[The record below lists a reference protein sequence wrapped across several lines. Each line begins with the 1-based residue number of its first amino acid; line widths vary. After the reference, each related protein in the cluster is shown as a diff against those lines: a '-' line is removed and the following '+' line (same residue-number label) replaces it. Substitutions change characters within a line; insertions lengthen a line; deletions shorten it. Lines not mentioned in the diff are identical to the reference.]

1 MLQAWGFRCRCALC
15 SAPPAERALSDERR
29 GYLLDIHKTLGQASE
44 LTNQRV
50 DELVREALAIIG
62 EEDLQPQ
69 LVEYYQ
75 QFAKAYL
82 AIKNLGKAREF
93 VAKAD
98 KMWRF
103 YGGEEHENLDGM
115 RALWQALE
123 EAETEAEEE

>member
-1 MLQAWGFRCRCALC
+1 M
-15 SAPPAERALSDERR
+15 
-29 GYLLDIHKTLGQASE
+29 LDIHKTLGQASE

-50 DELVREALAIIG
+50 NELVHEALKIIG

-82 AIKNLGKAREF
+82 MIKDFVKAREF

-115 RALWQALE
+115 RALWEALE